1 MKAIVNITVH
11 IYKDTKNKPIFLK
24 KLIILQ
30 LLIIINNAAKIL
42 TKNNN
47 RKKIHPNLTNYHFFK
62 VILFPKHSI
71 IKPDMKKIRTLYSA
85 LTWSA
90 VLRVSL
96 YVAACLVVLYAIP
109 KEGKFKYEYQKG
121 SPWKHENL
129 IAPFDFAIYKS
140 DHEIENERETI
151 RQEAKPYF
159 TRDNQIH
166 VNKLETFLTDFA
178 VACKKHGA
186 PQDTI
191 SDTRK
196 ITGSILHQFR
206 NTVYQ
211 SINDIYNNGIIEN
224 EQFLEFEADETREYF
239 VSIQSEGITTQKPR
253 SEIFSAKIAY
263 IYIKND
269 IQKFITKHYNKLS
282 DNDHSQ
288 MLSIAEE
295 LNPSQWV
302 MPNLIFDAQTTEKVL
317 NDNLES
323 VSLTRGFVQQG
334 QRIIYKG
341 EVVNDEE
348 FRILESLRRDYEQ
361 NNKHGGYSYIFM
373 GQSIIYVMIFT
384 LIFMFFR
391 TFRREIFY
399 QTKYSA
405 LILFMLTVTIVT
417 TSLVVKYNFVNIWLI
432 PFLLLAIIIKTFF
445 DTRTGM
451 FLHITACVAVS
462 FLAPNSFEYFV
473 MQFIPGYF
481 LLMSY
486 EKLNRRSQA
495 FLTSVI
501 CFALYAVIYTSFEL
515 MYTGIPS
522 EINWKT
528 LVVLGANC
536 MLLLLAYPLIYLFE
550 KTFGLLSELTLLELA
565 DSNRPLLRRL
575 AEETPGTFQHCMQ
588 VANLAEAAIYK
599 IGGNSHLARTGAL
612 YHDIGKLAAPMY
624 FTENQVSGIN
634 PHDQLDYLKSADII
648 KNHVIK
654 GVQIGKEYNLPEQII
669 DFIKTHHGTSKTG
682 YFYIMYKKE
691 HPDEDCEAL
700 FTYPGPRPINKE
712 MAVVMMADSIEA
724 ASRSLKK
731 YDTETISTLVENIVN
746 GQISNKQFDVTNLTF
761 KDIDTVKELFK
772 EKLRNIYHARIEY
785 PK

>member
-1 MKAIVNITVH
+1 M
-11 IYKDTKNKPIFLK
+11 NKLRNF
-24 KLIILQ
+24 
-30 LLIIINNAAKIL
+30 
-42 TKNNN
+42 TS
-47 RKKIHPNLTNYHFFK
+47 TF
-62 VILFPKHSI
+62 S
-71 IKPDMKKIRTLYSA
+71 
-85 LTWSA
+85 WSA
-90 VLRVSL
+90 ILRVSI
-96 YVAACLVVLYAIP
+96 YVIACLIVLYAVP

-121 SPWKHENL
+121 SPWQHENL

-140 DHEIENERETI
+140 ESEIESEMESI
-151 RQEAKPYF
+151 RNDAKSYF
-159 TRDNQIH
+159 NKENQVQ
-166 VNKLETFLTDFA
+166 VNMLEKFTLDFGA
-178 VACKKHGA
+178 SLKKHSGKT
-186 PQDTI
+186 DTI
-191 SDTRK
+191 ADTQT
-196 ITGSILHQFR
+196 INGDLYHQFR
-206 NTVYQ
+206 NTIYQ
-211 SINDIYNNGIIEN
+211 SISDIYANGIIEN
-224 EQFLEFEADETREYF
+224 EQFLEVDDDENREYF
-239 VSIQSEGITTQKPR
+239 ISIQNEGFSSQKPI
-253 SEIFSAKIAY
+253 SEIFSAKRAY

-269 IQKFITKHYNKLS
+269 IQKFITKHLS
-282 DNDHSQ
+282 KASDYEHKV
-288 MLSIAEE
+288 MMEMAED
-295 LNPSQWV
+295 LNPSQWIAT
-302 MPNLIFDAQTTEKVL
+302 NLIYDDETTKKVL

-334 QRIIYKG
+334 QRIIYQG

-361 NNKHGGYSYIFM
+361 NNTHGGYSYVFL
-373 GQSIIYVMIFT
+373 GQSVIFIMLFT

-405 LILFMLTVTIVT
+405 LILSMITFTIVIT
-417 TSLVVKYNFVNIWLI
+417 CVVVKYHLVNIWLI

-451 FLHITACVAVS
+451 FLHITACVAVR
-462 FLAPNSFEYFV
+462 FITPNSFEYFI

-486 EKLNRRSQA
+486 EKLSRRSQA
-495 FLTSVI
+495 FLTSLI
-501 CFALYAVIYTSFEL
+501 CFGLYAIIYISFEL

-522 EINWKT
+522 EINWRN
-528 LVVLGANC
+528 LIILALNC
-536 MLLLLAYPLIYLFE
+536 MMLLVAYPLIYLFE
-550 KTFGLLSELTLLELA
+550 KTFGLLSEVTLLELA
-565 DSNRPLLRRL
+565 DSNRPLLRRM

-624 FTENQVSGIN
+624 FTENQVPGNN

-648 KNHVIK
+648 RNHVIK
-654 GVQIGKEYNLPEQII
+654 GVQIAKEYNLPNQII

-772 EKLRNIYHARIEY
+772 EKLKNIYHARIEY